1 MLYLNRTVPGLGP
14 VNLTQLAEVRQKFM
28 PTHAV
33 RLAMPCQLQRVAD
46 EVSRL
51 RPELREETDFVV
63 REELALREHLANT
76 TMEAVKG
83 GQRHG

>member
-1 MLYLNRTVPGLGP
+1 MLYLNKTQPTLGP
-14 VNLTQLAEVRQKFM
+14 VNLSQLAEVRQKFM

-51 RPELREETDFVV
+51 RPELREETAFVV
-63 REELALREHLANT
+63 QEELALREHLADT
-76 TMEAVKG
+76 SMQVVKG
-83 GQRHG
+83 AQRHA